1 MAKKKKIEVFN
12 ITTGKWELE
21 EKTEQEIREMQKME
35 DNHFDILNAEFKI
48 VQKSIEMQL
57 GMYDKAKSK
66 D

>member
-1 MAKKKKIEVFN
+1 MGVGRKDWARDK
-12 ITTGKWELE
+12 
-21 EKTEQEIREMQKME
+21 RMQKME